1 MQWKMKIGTN
11 FKINTTSIHG
21 KHVSM
26 VNYCKKKQQQYEEQQ
41 RQTIG
46 MRGNFSFGFRPI
58 SIHDF

>member
-26 VNYCKKKQQQYEEQQ
+26 VNYCKKK
-41 RQTIG
+41 TNN
-46 MRGNFSFGFRPI
+46 MKNNSVRP
-58 SIHDF
+58 